1 MNIQIKKIILWP
13 LNEKLRYREIEFVDG
28 MVNVIH
34 GLSQT
39 GKSAIIHI
47 IDYCL
52 CAGENKIPI
61 GVIRDNVDWFGI
73 ILKIDQEEMLL
84 ARKNLQNSGFKMC
97 MKQATKIIIPDVPNV
112 NVTDK
117 NELKKYLNNL
127 MNISFFE
134 NSNEKSYN
142 NRISFRDLVAFNFQ
156 TQSIVASANCL
167 LYKSDLAEYRE
178 RLKKIFGVALGI
190 DNPQNMS
197 NRIVADSL
205 RKELEK
211 AKTEFERNKR
221 FFEEQILQ
229 YKDIIYKA
237 MKFGII
243 ENKNISDNVIE
254 VRAFL
259 EDIINKK
266 VSDIKLTSEG
276 EAQLAKKIIS
286 LDNEI
291 RPIYNE
297 LKDYEI
303 AKRAILKTI
312 DLQNNIS
319 TLTNER
325 ISRLNLSKFIRKFC
339 FDNPRDTA
347 VIGDINKLCES
358 VEDLEAANAIRIKN
372 SSRYHLELQAVNEK
386 IKNTSNRINKLLE
399 LYKSLSEQKKSNI
412 LEEFVSEVAKA
423 KNLLEFYKYNDE
435 KLSLKIKKLEAE
447 LEKYPYRL
455 IKDTDVFNKIVEY
468 AKGYLPGFEEFPEID
483 SFDKDNLTIK
493 ILKSGDNL
501 SYYMSE
507 TGSASNWLAYH
518 LAVLLAFHKY
528 FVLNKC
534 SCFNFI
540 VFDQPTQAFFPKEI
554 PNSNKEIEEVQNL
567 ANIQNNI
574 SKIDDVKSVK
584 KIFELFSRVAYELK
598 EKMQIIVL
606 DHADPKVWGKID
618 NIMEVEDWSK
628 GDELIPKEWI
638 KN

>member
-1 MNIQIKKIILWP
+1 MKKL
-13 LNEKLRYREIEFVDG
+13 
-28 MVNVIH
+28 
-34 GLSQT
+34 
-39 GKSAIIHI
+39 
-47 IDYCL
+47 
-52 CAGENKIPI
+52 
-61 GVIRDNVDWFGI
+61 
-73 ILKIDQEEMLL
+73 
-84 ARKNLQNSGFKMC
+84 
-97 MKQATKIIIPDVPNV
+97 
-112 NVTDK
+112 
-117 NELKKYLNNL
+117 
-127 MNISFFE
+127 
-134 NSNEKSYN
+134 
-142 NRISFRDLVAFNFQ
+142 
-156 TQSIVASANCL
+156 
-167 LYKSDLAEYRE
+167 
-178 RLKKIFGVALGI
+178 
-190 DNPQNMS
+190 
-197 NRIVADSL
+197 
-205 RKELEK
+205 
-211 AKTEFERNKR
+211 
-221 FFEEQILQ
+221 
-229 YKDIIYKA
+229 
-237 MKFGII
+237 
-243 ENKNISDNVIE
+243 
-254 VRAFL
+254 
-259 EDIINKK
+259 
-266 VSDIKLTSEG
+266 
-276 EAQLAKKIIS
+276 
-286 LDNEI
+286 
-291 RPIYNE
+291 
-297 LKDYEI
+297 
-303 AKRAILKTI
+303 
-312 DLQNNIS
+312 
-319 TLTNER
+319 
-325 ISRLNLSKFIRKFC
+325 
-339 FDNPRDTA
+339 
-347 VIGDINKLCES
+347 
-358 VEDLEAANAIRIKN
+358 
-372 SSRYHLELQAVNEK
+372 
-386 IKNTSNRINKLLE
+386 RINKLLE

-628 GDELIPKEWI
+628 GDALIPKEWI